1 MAVAFTSLVINTDTG
16 RLIANGTQLDVI
28 NPGDPRFDT
37 LTVSIVDVE
46 LPAAQASKVDVPFTI
61 LSQTASTL
69 TLQLTTVPPAA
80 GLYEI
85 YAFAVESFETY
96 TYFDVYGW
104 VPIADWVSAE
114 VDSDLFP
121 SLAGMVRCEL
131 WSQDAVAT
139 KARLRNT
146 THSQTVGT
154 SAAVSSA
161 TPVTADFSVFISAD
175 THRYRLEVGSRWTGT
190 DLFCIGAGLGV

>member
-1 MAVAFTSLVINTDTG
+1 MAVAFTSLFINTDTG
-16 RLIANGTQLDVI
+16 RLIANGTQLDLI
-28 NPGDPRFDT
+28 IREDPSFHT

-46 LPAAQASKVDVPFTI
+46 LPAAQSVVVDVPFTI

-85 YAFAVESFETY
+85 YAYGVEEFESY
-96 TYFDVYGW
+96 DYFDVYGW
-104 VPIADWVSAE
+104 IPIADWVSAE
-114 VDSDLFP
+114 INSACLP
-121 SLAGMVRCEL
+121 AGAGRILCEL
-131 WSQDAVAT
+131 WSTGALAT

-146 THSQTVGT
+146 THAVTVGT

-161 TPVTADFSVFISAD
+161 TPVTADFTVSLTSGA
-175 THRYRLEVGSRWTGT
+175 HRYRLEVGSRWTGT
-190 DLFCIGAGLGV
+190 DLFCIGAGLIV